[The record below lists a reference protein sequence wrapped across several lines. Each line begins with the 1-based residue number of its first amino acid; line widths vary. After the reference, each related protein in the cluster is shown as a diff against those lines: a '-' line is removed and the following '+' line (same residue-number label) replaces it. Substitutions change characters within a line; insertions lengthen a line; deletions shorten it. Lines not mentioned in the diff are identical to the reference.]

1 MTAAVAITF
10 DNLGEASD
18 LERGR
23 WPADEPLGEHESV
36 TRALPPVLELLAE
49 HGLAATFFVEGL
61 NAELYPDALR
71 EVAAAGHEVA
81 LHGWRHEPW
90 SELDPDRE
98 RALLTR
104 SVDALARLG
113 LDPAGFRP
121 PGGMLAPS
129 SWEALPAAGFSYCS
143 PAGSG
148 AGVRDGLAVLPFAW
162 PQIDAFH
169 YLPHF
174 AARRTAARGA
184 PDLLDPA
191 ALRSTLAAALRAAI
205 ARGALLTLLF
215 HPFLADT
222 PERLAVLR
230 AVLRDVRTAV
240 HDGSLECAPM
250 RDVAE
255 RVATGGLPGAG
266 RLVLDES

>member
-23 WPADEPLGEHESV
+23 WPADEPLGEHRSV
-36 TRALPPVLELLAE
+36 TRALPHVLELLAE

-61 NAELYPDALR
+61 NAELYPDALH
-71 EVAAAGHEVA
+71 EIAAAGHEVA

-98 RALLTR
+98 RALLAR

-113 LDPAGFRP
+113 LAPAGFRP

-129 SWEALPAAGFSYCS
+129 SWDALRAAGFAYCS

-148 AGVRDGLAVLPFAW
+148 VGMRDGLAVLPFAW
-162 PQIDAFH
+162 RQIDAFH
-169 YLPHF
+169 YLRHF
-174 AARRTAARGA
+174 ADRRVAALGA
-184 PDLLDPA
+184 PDILAPA
-191 ALRSTLAAALRAAI
+191 ALRATVAGALESAI
-205 ARGALLTLLF
+205 ARGGFLALLF
-215 HPFLADT
+215 HPFLVDT

-230 AVLRDVRTAV
+230 AVLGDVRTSLQE
-240 HDGSLECAPM
+240 GSLECAPM
-250 RDVAE
+250 RELAG
-255 RVATGGLPGAG
+255 RVGAG
-266 RLVLDES
+266 AMADAERLVLDES